1 MYQAIHFSMTI
12 LTTWTT
18 KMLFLRGF
26 HYQGFGKKPRNLESF
41 ISTKISALSIASAVP
56 INLEVK

>member
-18 KMLFLRGF
+18 KMLFLREF
-26 HYQGFGKKPRNLESF
+26 NITIKDL
-41 ISTKISALSIASAVP
+41 
-56 INLEVK
+56 VKNHEIWKVLFPQKLAPYL